1 MADLAEI
8 KQRNRATWAAG
19 DWDEAS
25 NLIADVG
32 PRLLERVGI
41 EAGMDVLDVGTGS
54 GGTVAIPAALRGARV
69 VGSDLTPEHFEHAR
83 RRAKEAGVE
92 VEWVEADAE
101 ALPFEDESFDRVL
114 STFGHMFAPRHAVAG
129 AELAR
134 VCRPGGVVATT
145 TWTPEGFTGDFF
157 KTIGSYM
164 PPPPDIV
171 EPPVLW
177 GSEQHVREML
187 EPHGLGLEF
196 DRETVTFEKPSVD
209 QLVAFYEEKFG
220 PMVMAKAALG
230 ERWPE
235 LRSDLVSLFESANEV
250 SDGSVRVAAEYLVT
264 VGRKRELAPRT
275 VESKSASSA
284 TR

>member
-1 MADLAEI
+1 MVDLAEI

-32 PRLLERVGI
+32 PRLLDRVGI

-69 VGSDLTPEHFEHAR
+69 VGSDLTPEHFDHAR

-114 STFGHMFAPRHAVAG
+114 STFGHMFAPRHALAA

-134 VCRPGGVVATT
+134 VCRPGSVVATT
-145 TWTPEGFTGDFF
+145 TWTPEGLTGSFF
-157 KTIGSYM
+157 ETIGSYM

-171 EPPVLW
+171 EPPILW

-187 EPHGLGLEF
+187 EPHGLELEF
-196 DRETVTFEKPSVD
+196 DRETVTFQKPGVD
-209 QLVAFYEEKFG
+209 QLVTFYEEKFG

-235 LRSDLVSLFESANEV
+235 LRSDLVSLFESANEAG
-250 SDGSVRVAAEYLVT
+250 DGSVRVAAEYLVT
-264 VGRKRELAPRT
+264 VGRKR
-275 VESKSASSA
+275 
-284 TR
+284 